1 MAEQIAVTCDIPED
15 LHEAFRDL
23 LPRAQRAGD
32 VGKLIAMCFEAG
44 VVAEREACA
53 KTAEEACEQGKPF
66 SAASH
71 IRSRE

>member
-1 MAEQIAVTCDIPED
+1 MDEPVVVACNIPHD
-15 LHEAFRDL
+15 LHDAFREL

-44 VVAEREACA
+44 VAAEREACA
-53 KTAEEACEQGKPF
+53 LAAEQAFADAKPY
-66 SAASH
+66 SAASY